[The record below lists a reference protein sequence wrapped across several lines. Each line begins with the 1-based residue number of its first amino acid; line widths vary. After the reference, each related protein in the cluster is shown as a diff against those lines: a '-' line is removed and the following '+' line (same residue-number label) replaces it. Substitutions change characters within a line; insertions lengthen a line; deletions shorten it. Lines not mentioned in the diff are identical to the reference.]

1 MPPESEMQGKL
12 WRNTLSRFGT
22 IPEESYVCSG
32 HFMDGQKS
40 NFPHE
45 PDYFPRFYLPPSI
58 KFPIIKIMK
67 SHPKQQDFCDAKK
80 SENFQVNHQNE
91 NVTPSI
97 SNSPVKE
104 GLKEN
109 QSEETRKV
117 SS

>member
-1 MPPESEMQGKL
+1 
-12 WRNTLSRFGT
+12 
-22 IPEESYVCSG
+22 
-32 HFMDGQKS
+32 MDGKKS